1 MSFNNNELAHIILT
15 WNTFQVKIFTALLNS
30 RIAHLLCEILIVER
44 RTQIARLSCYIIEAR
59 VDATSRRA
67 HGAPQ
72 ATFILMLPKRPNS
85 CRRAL
90 RS

>member
-30 RIAHLLCEILIVER
+30 GTAYLLCEILIVER

-59 VDATSRRA
+59 VRRHFETSA
-67 HGAPQ
+67 WCTSGNIHFDVTKA
-72 ATFILMLPKRPNS
+72 AK
-85 CRRAL
+85 
-90 RS
+90 